1 MLASGLGRTNFL
13 TARNP
18 ETTKLASYPMFDW
31 LRFVLASLVV
41 MVHAH
46 MPGVPGISG
55 GLSVGVFFAL
65 SGWLIGSILLRTS
78 VTELPRF
85 FFNRATRIWL
95 PYAAAIALLYGAAAI
110 REGTGFFWLKY
121 LVMDLTFTHQIFTIF
136 PVAKFEMPLDGSGN
150 QFWSLSVE
158 EQFYLWAPLVM
169 IVLPWGRKALT
180 WVVVSAV
187 LLSVYPYF
195 GIIALGVLAAIL
207 QRDYDLTGR
216 LWVRRVALLVAVG
229 LGVPL
234 FGPMNVTVPP
244 ALQALFC
251 VSVVLALSQSGPRS
265 SVGKFLGGISFPL
278 YLNHWLGLVLCHG
291 IANQFGQGDAAWLP
305 LVQYAVAFMITLP
318 MYLMVDCQ
326 VMKRRSG
333 WYTAAVGR
341 RMMFAAYTLFAV
353 GMLSGVLM
361 YTYGPHA
368 ELPQTIASAE

>member
-1 MLASGLGRTNFL
+1 MLASGLGRKNFL
-13 TARNP
+13 AAGNS

-46 MPGVPGISG
+46 LPGIPGHAG

-65 SGWLIGSILLRTS
+65 SGWLIGSILLRIS
-78 VTELPRF
+78 VTDLPHF

-95 PYAAAIALLYGAAAI
+95 PYAAAVALLYTAAAV

-150 QFWSLSVE
+150 QFWSLAVE
-158 EQFYLWAPLVM
+158 EQFYLWAPLV
-169 IVLPWGRKALT
+169 IIGLPWGRKALT

-195 GIIALGVLAAIL
+195 GNIALGVLAAIL
-207 QRDYDLTGR
+207 QRDYDLTER
-216 LWVRRVALLVAVG
+216 PWVRRLTVLVALG
-229 LGVPL
+229 LGFLL
-234 FGPMNVTVPP
+234 FGPVDVSVPP
-244 ALQALFC
+244 AVQALFC

-278 YLNHWLGLVLCHG
+278 YLNHWLGLALCHG
-291 IANQFGQGDAAWLP
+291 IANQFGQGDALWLP
-305 LVQYAVAFMITLP
+305 FVQYAAAFAITLP
-318 MYLMVDCQ
+318 MYLMIDCV

-333 WYTAAVGR
+333 WYNAVVGR
-341 RMMFAAYTLFAV
+341 RVMLAAYALFAV